1 MSDIQITAGPLS
13 LKDDVVQRV
22 DAARMAGADH
32 FMSSRNMHQFLDML
46 LRLVA
51 RPVRINSHCGFIF
64 NSSEMIVRS
73 QRPHLG
79 RRFPLSRISDAAA
92 YKTNGA

>member
-1 MSDIQITAGPLS
+1 MSNIQITVGPPLS
-13 LKDDVVQRV
+13 LKDDVAQCV

-51 RPVRINSHCGFIF
+51 RPVHINHPFLLQLHF
-64 NSSEMIVRS
+64 
-73 QRPHLG
+73 
-79 RRFPLSRISDAAA
+79 
-92 YKTNGA
+92 